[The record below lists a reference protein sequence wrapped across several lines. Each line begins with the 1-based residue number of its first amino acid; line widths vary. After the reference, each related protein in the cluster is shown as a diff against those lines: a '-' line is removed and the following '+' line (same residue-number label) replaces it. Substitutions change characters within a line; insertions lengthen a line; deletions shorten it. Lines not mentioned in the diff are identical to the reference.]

1 MQESLEDIE
10 WNKLTLLQNKKSKLV
25 SKQKVLNTA
34 GVNKTFYDKTN
45 INIELEIDE
54 VDREINNALK

>member
-10 WNKLTLLQNKKSKLV
+10 WNKLASFQDKKSKLI

-34 GVNKTFYDKTN
+34 GVNKSFYDETN
-45 INIELEIDE
+45 IVIELEIDE
-54 VDREINNALK
+54 INREINNALK

>member
-10 WNKLTLLQNKKSKLV
+10 WNKLVLLQDKKSKLV

-34 GVNKTFYDKTN
+34 GVSKSFYDKTN
-45 INIELEIDE
+45 IVIELEIDE
-54 VDREINNALK
+54 INREINNDLK